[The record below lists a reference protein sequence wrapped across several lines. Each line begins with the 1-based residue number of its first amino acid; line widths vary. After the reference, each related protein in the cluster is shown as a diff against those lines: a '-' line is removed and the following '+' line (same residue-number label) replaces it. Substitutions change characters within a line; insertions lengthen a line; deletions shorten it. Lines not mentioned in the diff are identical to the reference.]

1 MDAIINELIDNTNT
15 IIAVL
20 EEHYGISQYMPKTY
34 NDIVEKLQ
42 SDSDFI
48 FEIIDYLSYS
58 ANFFNN
64 KQKGLFHV
72 KNVDLFQLHTTIL
85 KYKSQTSPEIAKYL
99 TDIAE
104 KIGTNCLMKI
114 IQHQFP
120 DHKLSTIDNNDVKEI
135 KLIDLI
141 HEVCLLRKGLKL
153 NEQNENKTIKRKN
166 NKRDLDTDTDT
177 DTDINT
183 VKKTKQ
189 SQIKKMKKKKK

>member
-1 MDAIINELIDNTNT
+1 MDAIINELIVNTNT

-48 FEIIDYLSYS
+48 FDIIDYLSYIS
-58 ANFFNN
+58 NN

-166 NKRDLDTDTDT
+166 NKRDLDTDA
-177 DTDINT
+177 DIDT
-183 VKKTKQ
+183 VKRTKQ
-189 SQIKKMKKKKK
+189 SQIKKMKKKKKKK

>member
-48 FEIIDYLSYS
+48 FDIIDYLSYIS
-58 ANFFNN
+58 NN

-166 NKRDLDTDTDT
+166 NKRDLDTDA
-177 DTDINT
+177 DIDT
-183 VKKTKQ
+183 VKRTKQ
-189 SQIKKMKKKKK
+189 SQIKKMKKKKKKK

>member
-1 MDAIINELIDNTNT
+1 MDAIINELIVNTNT

-48 FEIIDYLSYS
+48 FDIIDYLSYS

-120 DHKLSTIDNNDVKEI
+120 DHMLSSIDNNDVKEI

-166 NKRDLDTDTDT
+166 NKRDLDTDA
-177 DTDINT
+177 DIDT
-183 VKKTKQ
+183 VKRTKQ